1 MTISIIVGTRPE
13 IIKMSPIIR
22 ECEKLKLDYY
32 ILHTGQHYSYNMD
45 RIFFEQLN
53 LPQPKYN
60 LDVGSGSHAEQT
72 GNILIRVEKIL
83 QKEKS
88 DIILVEGDTNTVL
101 ASALAASKL
110 HIPIGHV
117 EAGLR
122 SHDYTMPEEI
132 NRVLTDHL
140 SNYLFCPTKESANNC
155 LAERLPKKFI
165 HITGNTIVDA
175 VYQNIEISKKKS
187 DIMTKFNLKKEEYI
201 LMTSHRQENVD
212 DKVRF
217 SNILNAVKACDF
229 PVIYPIHPRAKA
241 MAKKFG
247 LLKKIPKH
255 IMFIEPIGYLDFLQL
270 ENNARLIVT
279 DSGGIQEEACIL
291 KKPCLT
297 IRENTERL
305 ETVKVKA
312 NKIIGWKKENIIKEI
327 AYSLKKKKK
336 ISYRTPFEDGHAGG
350 KIVHIIEKEGNYA
363 KL

>member
-1 MTISIIVGTRPE
+1 MKISIIVGTRPE

-22 ECEKLKLDYY
+22 ECEKLNLDYF

-45 RIFFEQLN
+45 RIFFKQLEV
-53 LPQPKYN
+53 PRPKYN

-72 GNILIRVEKIL
+72 GKVLIGVEKIL
-83 QKEKS
+83 KKENP
-88 DIILVEGDTNTVL
+88 DIVLVEGDTNTVL
-101 ASALAASKL
+101 AGALAATKL
-110 HIPIGHV
+110 HIPVGHV

-122 SHDYTMPEEI
+122 SHDHTMPEEI

-140 SNYLFCPTKESANNC
+140 SNYLFCPTKESADNC
-155 LAERLPKKFI
+155 LIEGLPKKFI

-175 VYQNIEISKKKS
+175 VYQNLKISKKKS
-187 DIMTKFNLKKEEYI
+187 DIMTKLDLKKEEYI

-212 DKVRF
+212 DKMRF
-217 SNILNAVKACDF
+217 SNIINAMKSIDF

-241 MAKKFG
+241 MANKFG
-247 LLKKIPKH
+247 LLKTVPKH
-255 IMFIEPIGYLDFLQL
+255 IKLIEPIGYLDFLQL

-291 KKPCLT
+291 QKPCLT
-297 IRENTERL
+297 IRENTERP

-312 NKIIGWKKENIIKEI
+312 NNVIGWKKENIIKEI
-327 AYSLKKKKK
+327 KYSLNKKKK
-336 ISYRTPFEDGHAGG
+336 ISYQNPYGDGHAGG
-350 KIVHIIEKEGNYA
+350 KIIHIIKRKGYHA